1 MFSEKKKNHID
12 RRIVLI
18 TGGAG
23 GIGKAT
29 ANKFLEK
36 GYIVIIIDNDKN
48 ACASFHKTNNLIIYN
63 ADITDYNNISLIVDE
78 MFKEFGNIDILI
90 NNAAIQTTENVL
102 KINLNDWK
110 KVIDVNI
117 NGTFI
122 LSQLVSR
129 KMKSGS
135 TILNIISTHYNKPRV
150 HKLHYDV
157 SKAGI
162 EVMTKGFALE
172 LAKRKITVNAIA
184 IGATFTN
191 MNSGFKINRE
201 SVKLARERIPLKKI
215 CQPTEVAQYIYNII
229 NDFSKYKTGSTFI
242 IDGGRNLV

>member
-1 MFSEKKKNHID
+1 MNS
-12 RRIVLI
+12 
-18 TGGAG
+18 
-23 GIGKAT
+23 
-29 ANKFLEK
+29 
-36 GYIVIIIDNDKN
+36 
-48 ACASFHKTNNLIIYN
+48 
-63 ADITDYNNISLIVDE
+63 IVDE
-78 MFKEFGNIDILI
+78 IFGKIGNIDILI
-90 NNAAIQTTENVL
+90 NNAAIQTTQNVL
-102 KINLNDWK
+102 KIKLKDWK

-129 KMKSGS
+129 KMNANS
-135 TILNIISTHYNKPRV
+135 TILNIISTHYNKPRT

-172 LAKRKITVNAIA
+172 LAKRKITVNALA

-191 MNSGFKINRE
+191 MNHGFKTNKA
-201 SVKLARERIPLKKI
+201 SVKTARERIPLKKI
-215 CQPTEVAQYIYNII
+215 CQPTEVAQYIYDII
-229 NDFSKYKTGSTFI
+229 NNFSKYTTGSIFI

>member
-1 MFSEKKKNHID
+1 MSLENKKKYTKKSV
-12 RRIVLI
+12 VLI

-48 ACASFHKTNNLIIYN
+48 ACDSFHIVDDLIIYN
-63 ADITDYNNISLIVDE
+63 ADITDYNKMNSIVDE
-78 MFKEFGNIDILI
+78 IFEKIGNIDILI
-90 NNAAIQTTENVL
+90 NNAAIQTTQNVL
-102 KINLNDWK
+102 KIKLKDWK

-129 KMKSGS
+129 KMNANS
-135 TILNIISTHYNKPRV
+135 TILNTISTHYNKPRT

-172 LAKRKITVNAIA
+172 LAKRKITVNALA

-191 MNSGFKINRE
+191 MNYGFKTNE
-201 SVKLARERIPLKKI
+201 VSVKNARERIPLKKI
-215 CQPTEVAQYIYNII
+215 CQPTEVAQYIYDII
-229 NDFSKYKTGSTFI
+229 NDFSKYTTGSIFV